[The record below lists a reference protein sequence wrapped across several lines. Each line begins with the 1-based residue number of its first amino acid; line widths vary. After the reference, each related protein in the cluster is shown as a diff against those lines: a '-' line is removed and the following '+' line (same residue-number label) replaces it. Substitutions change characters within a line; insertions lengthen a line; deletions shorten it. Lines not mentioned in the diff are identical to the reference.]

1 MLTNSVQN
9 LDATV
14 TRCPGIVHPCCNGTA
29 LADFRQVIVV
39 ACSEVCCCNQQV
51 NNSSLEV

>member
-1 MLTNSVQN
+1 MLTSSFQN
-9 LDATV
+9 LVATV

-51 NNSSLEV
+51 NNSS